1 MRDFIQTMWLRLF
14 VLAAGKMGFRFL
26 FPYEK
31 DMVIHVAISE
41 TALLSSM
48 REFIDAHEAE
58 AEQRRKKA
66 FAEVETVILS
76 AEEFEDEEEE
86 EEEEKWTKED
96 WKDWRADD
104 HINDGEKV

>member
-1 MRDFIQTMWLRLF
+1 MKDLIQTMWLRLF
-14 VLAAGKMGFRFL
+14 VFAAGKMGFRFL

-48 REFIDAHEAE
+48 RDYIDEHEAE

-66 FAEVETVILS
+66 FAEAETVILS
-76 AEEFEDEEEE
+76 TEE
-86 EEEEKWTKED
+86 
-96 WKDWRADD
+96 
-104 HINDGEKV
+104 